1 MASRLA
7 EFYPEHLQT
16 VRERFDA
23 ALSETGFEAV
33 VIYSGALRMK
43 FLDDNPYPF
52 ATNPH
57 FKSWVPLVSDP
68 ECFVVYAPGSRPE
81 VMFHQPVDYWHKP
94 PETPRGFWVDHVS
107 LHIVS
112 DGDQARERI
121 SNLLGN
127 SKKVAFIGEWQERF
141 DDWLPAEKNPHE
153 LLEFVH
159 YERARK
165 TRYEIECIRE
175 ANRIAVRGH
184 IAAREGFAAGASE
197 FEIHLAYL
205 EATGQNEAELPY
217 GNIIALNENGA
228 VLHYQLQRRERP
240 APGERHAF
248 LIDAGATVHGYA
260 SDITRTWAASPG
272 EFQELIDRMDEAEQ
286 GLVGEVRP
294 GVWYPD
300 LHLSAHHRIAKI
312 LEEMGFVRM
321 DAESMVESGVS
332 AKFFPH
338 GVGHYLG
345 LQVHDVGGFS
355 ADPSGRQIPK
365 PEGHPFL
372 RLTRTVEEGHVFTI
386 EPGLYFID
394 SLLEELQRGPHS
406 DAANWD
412 RIDSFRK
419 YGGVRI
425 EDNIVVTA
433 EGSENLTREQFE
445 S

>member
-1 MASRLA
+1 MPTGLD
-7 EFYPEHLQT
+7 ELYPEHLQT
-16 VRERFDA
+16 VRERFDI

-33 VIYSGALRMK
+33 VIYSGSLRMK

-57 FKSWVPLVSDP
+57 FKSWVPLVSEP
-68 ECFVVYAPGSRPE
+68 ECFVVYAPGNRPE

-94 PETPRGFWVDHVS
+94 PETPRGYWVDHVA

-112 DGDQARERI
+112 NEDQARERI
-121 SNLLGN
+121 CNLLGN

-141 DDWLPAEKNPHE
+141 GDWLPAEENPQA
-153 LLEFVH
+153 LLEFLH

-165 TRYEIECIRE
+165 SRYEIACIGE

-184 IAAREGFAAGASE
+184 LAARDAFAAGASE

-228 VLHYQLQRRERP
+228 VLHYQFQSREQP
-240 APGERHAF
+240 DERHSF

-272 EFQELIDRMDEAEQ
+272 EFQELIDRMDEAER

-294 GVWYPD
+294 GLWYPD

-312 LEEMGFVRM
+312 LREMDFVRM
-321 DAESMVESGVS
+321 DAETMVESGVS

-355 ADPSGRQIPK
+355 ADRSGRQIPK
-365 PEGHPFL
+365 PEGQPFL
-372 RLTRTVEEGHVFTI
+372 RLTRTIEEGQVFTI

-394 SLLEELQRGPHS
+394 SLLEELQRGPHA
-406 DAANWD
+406 DAVDWD

-433 EGSENLTREQFE
+433 DGHENLTRAQFAA
-445 S
+445 